1 MENEAAREEAKRAR
15 KWERFFVKQGARLG
29 ARSRVFVLATEDF
42 LKPKE
47 KSQKEKQ
54 LELAVESG
62 NAALRT
68 APKILRDDF
77 DVVLASV
84 RQCGASLCYASE
96 ECPALPA
103 LTKEALMTV
112 ASLRTRTFMYLCFNA
127 PEKYDHK

>member
-84 RQCGASLCYASE
+84 RQCGASLCYAS
-96 ECPALPA
+96 
-103 LTKEALMTV
+103 
-112 ASLRTRTFMYLCFNA
+112 ASLRGNRRIVEEAVVQTGHALS
-127 PEKYDHK
+127 PEVRSALVRWGRR